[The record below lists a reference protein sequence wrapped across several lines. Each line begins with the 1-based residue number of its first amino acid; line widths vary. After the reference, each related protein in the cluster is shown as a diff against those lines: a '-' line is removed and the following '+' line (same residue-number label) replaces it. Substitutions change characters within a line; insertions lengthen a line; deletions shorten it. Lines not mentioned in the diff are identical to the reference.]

1 MHWYTEHCILTL
13 QIRNLEFLLR
23 LLICSLTGEVVRIIL
38 KDNFSFNNELVFW
51 VILKFTLKLSNA
63 NKICCHSASQWAS
76 QKSLKTV
83 QTLASNISLYC
94 SYVVLLFIA
103 QQTGLASLINKSDFS
118 HFFFFEGEVINV
130 IVKGKKKSQIHKHT
144 TKIVNMKLA

>member
-1 MHWYTEHCILTL
+1 M
-13 QIRNLEFLLR
+13 NLEFLLR

-63 NKICCHSASQWAS
+63 NKIYCHSTSQWAN

-94 SYVVLLFIA
+94 SSVVLFFID
-103 QQTGLASLINKSDFS
+103 QQIGLASLINKSDFPI
-118 HFFFFEGEVINV
+118 FFLR
-130 IVKGKKKSQIHKHT
+130 GKWPMS
-144 TKIVNMKLA
+144 L